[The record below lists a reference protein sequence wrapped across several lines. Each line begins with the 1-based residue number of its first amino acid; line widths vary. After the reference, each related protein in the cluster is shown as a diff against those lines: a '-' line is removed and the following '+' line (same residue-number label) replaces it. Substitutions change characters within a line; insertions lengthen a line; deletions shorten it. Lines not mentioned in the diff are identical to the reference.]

1 MSELPIEE
9 IVAPDFS
16 SPLPQG
22 ATIGHSREG
31 RPITGYRLGSG
42 PVHVSLIGGCH
53 ADEPVGP
60 AMLERLV
67 RFLAAQRPRS
77 SPLTRYRWL
86 VVPDVNPDGALRN
99 RAWSDQTVA
108 LHDHRGEED
117 EGYDPL
123 VYVQHVVRESPG
135 DDIEF
140 GFPRS
145 VDDREARPENRAVA
159 RFLES
164 EAPFELHGSFHGM
177 GFAPGPWFLLE
188 PAWIERTETMR
199 RRLRSRVGS
208 MRYPLF
214 DIDRRGEKGFRR
226 IDEGFSTRPDSSA
239 MASHFQA
246 QGDPD
251 TAGQFRPS
259 SMEWVRAL
267 GGDPLTLVSEMP
279 LFLLPDQTR
288 VDHGPVFEPGTE
300 GKQRLHAYLRRLARA
315 EDPANARADFE
326 RLAIGPMPIRD
337 QMRLQLAFL
346 EEALACVTRQW
357 PTRSK

>member
-1 MSELPIEE
+1 
-9 IVAPDFS
+9 
-16 SPLPQG
+16 
-22 ATIGHSREG
+22 
-31 RPITGYRLGSG
+31 
-42 PVHVSLIGGCH
+42 
-53 ADEPVGP
+53 
-60 AMLERLV
+60 
-67 RFLAAQRPRS
+67 
-77 SPLTRYRWL
+77 
-86 VVPDVNPDGALRN
+86 
-99 RAWSDQTVA
+99 
-108 LHDHRGEED
+108 
-117 EGYDPL
+117 
-123 VYVQHVVRESPG
+123 
-135 DDIEF
+135 
-140 GFPRS
+140 
-145 VDDREARPENRAVA
+145 
-159 RFLES
+159 
-164 EAPFELHGSFHGM
+164 
-177 GFAPGPWFLLE
+177 
-188 PAWIERTETMR
+188 
-199 RRLRSRVGS
+199 
-208 MRYPLF
+208 
-214 DIDRRGEKGFRR
+214 
-226 IDEGFSTRPDSSA
+226 

-279 LFLLPDQTR
+279 LFLLPDQAR